1 MASELDSII
10 KAQRF
15 NELKTK
21 VKNECLRRKYVG
33 SVEEYGGS
41 SWNFSNTPNTDR
53 EIEED
58 HYRKLSIPVR
68 KINWQV
74 TPNGPFD
81 RIINDADLLSFET
94 NITAFEGREIDDNI
108 NPTDC
113 SSSCTGT
120 CTTSCTTGCGSS
132 CSGTCTGG
140 CSGSCSGGCKGGCK
154 GSCGS
159 DCSAVC
165 QSECKG
171 TCGNGCQGECTIS
184 CYQSGQQAD
193 GSCSDSA
200 NCVSSCAY
208 KCGQECSD
216 AGGSCGGN
224 CKSYTSS

>member
-1 MASELDSII
+1 MASELDNII

-68 KINWQV
+68 KINWKV

-81 RIINDADLLSFET
+81 RIINDDDLLSFET
-94 NITAFEGREIDDNI
+94 NITAFEGREIDDYTT
-108 NPTDC
+108 PTDC

-132 CSGTCTGG
+132 CTGTCTGG
-140 CSGSCSGGCKGGCK
+140 CSGSCKSGCSGGCKSGCTSCTGGCSNTCET
-154 GSCGS
+154 GCGS
-159 DCSAVC
+159 GCIGECFSSCYNAACSNDCTTVCGKDCGTDCSSGGGAC
-165 QSECKG
+165 GNECK
-171 TCGNGCQGECTIS
+171 TL
-184 CYQSGQQAD
+184 A
-193 GSCSDSA
+193 SA
-200 NCVSSCAY
+200 
-208 KCGQECSD
+208 
-216 AGGSCGGN
+216 
-224 CKSYTSS
+224 